1 MNRIVI
7 IICIGMCLCNV
18 KIEKNAIIWTL
29 MTCDKPNVSVL
40 GRFTFIQA
48 NEVYLWIQPIS

>member
-1 MNRIVI
+1 MNRIV
-7 IICIGMCLCNV
+7 ICIGMCLCNV